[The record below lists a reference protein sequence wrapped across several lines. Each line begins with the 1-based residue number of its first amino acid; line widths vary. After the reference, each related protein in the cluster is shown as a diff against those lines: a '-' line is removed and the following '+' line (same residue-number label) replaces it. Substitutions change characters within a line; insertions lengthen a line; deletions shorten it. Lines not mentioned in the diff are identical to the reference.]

1 MHDHSISIFVLSLL
15 SSLYSL
21 YVYISFFF
29 LCVKESAELQLGRSA
44 NYQTTSNGDDNKKTQ
59 TSNTGTEKQ
68 QRGTNKHLKSRDS
81 SVHGWG
87 GGGGFGDGVGWGMT
101 VADGWRQLSS
111 TARVAPWS
119 HSGGARYVTEPK
131 HATRSVCVCVCAYD
145 MKRWLTALWDQEL
158 RTL

>member
-1 MHDHSISIFVLSLL
+1 MQN
-15 SSLYSL
+15 SSLADRQITKRQ
-21 YVYISFFF
+21 V
-29 LCVKESAELQLGRSA
+29 
-44 NYQTTSNGDDNKKTQ
+44 NSNSDDNKKTQ

-81 SVHGWG
+81 SVHGEG
-87 GGGGFGDGVGWGMT
+87 GRVGEGMT

-131 HATRSVCVCVCAYD
+131 HATRSVCVCVCI
-145 MKRWLTALWDQEL
+145 
-158 RTL
+158 